1 MLQSETTWRRLGT
14 IWIGVCLLLVAVLV
28 WQLPHSRINT
38 SLMDLLPHESRSD
51 LDPALQQGL
60 LQQLDRQLVWM
71 LSLPAGQNGQAAA
84 ELWVKQLDQI
94 AAFSHIKGYQPELAP
109 AWQGYLHSLAW
120 QRLDEAGRARLAAG
134 AEGWSQWVLGQIYS
148 PFGGVSRAEW
158 QSDPLLLTRAGVLA
172 EARGPTQLK
181 EGWLV
186 SRDKAGRD
194 WFMVRAELDLSAFDI
209 QRNQGLLRALD
220 NAEHRLAEAYPG
232 AELLRRGTLFYSQHA
247 SNLAQQDISTIG
259 LGSMI
264 GVILLIWGVFRST
277 RALLLSLLPICVGL
291 MWGLGTVLILFGE
304 IHLFTLVIS
313 SSLIGIA
320 IDYAIHFLCER
331 RLHGGD
337 ETPHQTRLRL
347 LPSLS
352 LAVLTTLIGYGLLW
366 FAPFPGLQQ
375 LAVCA
380 LAGLFSAFITVLCL
394 FPRWSG
400 PLPTRPLRSQP
411 LLMAWLRAWQQ
422 RRLVRIGLPL
432 LCLLLATL
440 GISQLQVDDD
450 IRRLQPLPVE
460 LQAQENQI
468 KALTGQQGG
477 MQGFLV
483 TGTDAEQALQR
494 LERLDDQLTGLKNS
508 GALRDFVSLSR
519 WLPSLAR
526 QQQDAAAIR
535 ALLPRVV
542 TRLQEAGVPIPAGG
556 QGHDRQPDWLTPAA
570 WLASPVS
577 EGSRLL
583 WHSLE
588 DGRVAIWVPL
598 VGVQDEVA
606 LTALAAAEQG
616 IYWQDQRSEWSQ
628 LFAHY
633 RIKLAELL
641 LLAIGLVAL
650 LLWRRM
656 GAARA
661 SRVLLVNLIAL
672 AMGLALL
679 AACGQPL
686 TLFGVLALS
695 LIFGI
700 GIDYGLFFAH
710 CGNQLARQS
719 STLLAIL
726 LANLTTQL
734 AFGLLA
740 LSHTPAIAGF
750 GLVLSGGIFTAFL
763 LSPLVLDRVR
773 PDGAVREPQLPGQ
786 DRREPT

>member
-1 MLQSETTWRRLGT
+1 MLHAETTWRRLGT
-14 IWIGVCLLLVAVLV
+14 LWIGLCLLLAAVLA

-60 LQQLDRQLVWM
+60 LQQLDRQLVWL
-71 LSLPAGQNGQAAA
+71 LSLPAGQDGRAAA
-84 ELWVKQLDQI
+84 TFWAQQLGELPAL
-94 AAFSHIKGYQPELAP
+94 SRIKGYQPELAP
-109 AWQGYLHSLAW
+109 AWQRYLHELAW
-120 QRLDEAGRARLAAG
+120 QRLDPASRARLAGG

-172 EARGPTQLK
+172 EARGPMQLK

-194 WFMVRAELDLSAFDI
+194 WYMVRAELDLSAFDI
-209 QRNQGLLRALD
+209 QRNQALLSELAG
-220 NAEHRLAEAYPG
+220 AEQRLAEAYPG

-247 SNLAQQDISTIG
+247 SQLAQQDISTIG
-259 LGSMI
+259 LGSMV

-277 RALLLSLLPICVGL
+277 RALLLSLLPIGVGL
-291 MWGLGTVLILFGE
+291 MWGLGAVLILFGE
-304 IHLFTLVIS
+304 IHVFTLVIS
-313 SSLIGIA
+313 CSLIGIA

-331 RLHGGD
+331 RLHGDD
-337 ETPHQTRLRL
+337 ETPHQTRLKL

-394 FPRWSG
+394 FPRWTG
-400 PLPTRPLRSQP
+400 PLPTRPLLGQRWLQGW
-411 LLMAWLRAWQQ
+411 LLAWQQ
-422 RRLVRIGLPL
+422 RPLLRIGLPL
-432 LCLLLATL
+432 CCLLLAAL
-440 GISQLQVDDD
+440 GISRLQVDDD
-450 IRRLQPLPVE
+450 IRRLQPLPVV
-460 LQAQENQI
+460 LQGQEQRI
-468 KALTGQQGG
+468 QALTGQQGG
-477 MQGFLV
+477 MQGLLV
-483 TGTDAEQALQR
+483 TGADGEQALQR
-494 LERLDDQLTGLKNS
+494 LERLDGRLAELQQR
-508 GALRDFVSLSR
+508 GALQAFVSLAR

-526 QQQDAAAIR
+526 QQEDAAAIR
-535 ALLPRVV
+535 ALLPEVV
-542 TRLQEAGVPIPAGG
+542 SRLKAAGLPL
-556 QGHDRQPDWLTPAA
+556 QPPVREPHWLTPAV

-583 WHSLE
+583 WHALA

-598 VGVQDEVA
+598 VGVADEGA
-606 LTALAAAEQG
+606 LTALAAAEPG
-616 IYWQDQRSEWSQ
+616 VYWQDQRSQWSQ

-641 LLAIGLVAL
+641 SVAIALVAL

-661 SRVLLVNLIAL
+661 ARVLLVNLIAL

-710 CGNQLARQS
+710 SGNEAARQS

-773 PDGAVREPQLPGQ
+773 PQLPGPHG
-786 DRREPT
+786 REPTSS

>member
-1 MLQSETTWRRLGT
+1 MLHAETTWRRLGT
-14 IWIGVCLLLVAVLV
+14 LWIGLCLLLAAVLA

-60 LQQLDRQLVWM
+60 LQQLDRQLVWL
-71 LSLPAGQNGQAAA
+71 LSLPAGQDGRAAA
-84 ELWVKQLDQI
+84 TFWAQQLGELPAL
-94 AAFSHIKGYQPELAP
+94 SRIKGYQPELAP
-109 AWQGYLHSLAW
+109 AWQSYLHELAW
-120 QRLDEAGRARLAAG
+120 QRLDPASRARLAGG

-172 EARGPTQLK
+172 EARGPMQLK
-181 EGWLV
+181 DGWLV
-186 SRDKAGRD
+186 SRDDAGRD
-194 WFMVRAELDLSAFDI
+194 WYMVRAELDLSAFDI
-209 QRNQGLLRALD
+209 QRNQALLSELAG
-220 NAEHRLAEAYPG
+220 AEQRLVEAYPG

-247 SNLAQQDISTIG
+247 SQLAQQDISTIG
-259 LGSMI
+259 LGSMV
-264 GVILLIWGVFRST
+264 GVILLIWGVFRSP
-277 RALLLSLLPICVGL
+277 RALLLSLLPIGVGL
-291 MWGLGTVLILFGE
+291 MWGLGTVLLLFGE
-304 IHLFTLVIS
+304 IHVFTLVIS

-331 RLHGGD
+331 RLHGDD
-337 ETPHQTRLRL
+337 ETPHQTRLKL

-394 FPRWSG
+394 FPRWVG
-400 PLPTRPLRSQP
+400 PLPTRPLLGQRWLQGW
-411 LLMAWLRAWQQ
+411 LLAWQQ
-422 RRLVRIGLPL
+422 RPLVRIGLPL
-432 LCLLLATL
+432 CCLLLAAF

-450 IRRLQPLPVE
+450 IRRLQPLPVA
-460 LQAQENQI
+460 LQGQEQRI
-468 KALTGQQGG
+468 QTLTGQQGG
-477 MQGFLV
+477 MQGLLV
-483 TGTDAEQALQR
+483 TGADGEQALQR
-494 LERLDDQLTGLKNS
+494 LERLDGRLAELQQR
-508 GALRDFVSLSR
+508 GALQEFVSLAR

-526 QQQDAAAIR
+526 QQEDAAAIR
-535 ALLPRVV
+535 ALLPEVV
-542 TRLQEAGVPIPAGG
+542 SRLKAAGLPL
-556 QGHDRQPDWLTPAA
+556 QPPVREPHWLTPAA

-583 WHSLE
+583 WHALA

-598 VGVQDEVA
+598 VGVEDESA
-606 LTALAAAEQG
+606 LTALAAAEPG
-616 IYWQDQRSEWSQ
+616 VYWQDQRSQWSQ

-641 LLAIGLVAL
+641 SVAIALVAL

-661 SRVLLVNLIAL
+661 ARVLLVNLIAL

-710 CGNQLARQS
+710 SGSGVARQS

-773 PDGAVREPQLPGQ
+773 PQLPGPHG
-786 DRREPT
+786 REPTSS

>member
-1 MLQSETTWRRLGT
+1 MLHAETTWRRLGT
-14 IWIGVCLLLVAVLV
+14 LWIGLCLLLAAMLA

-60 LQQLDRQLVWM
+60 LQQLDRQLVWL
-71 LSLPAGQNGQAAA
+71 LSLPAGQDGRAAA
-84 ELWVKQLDQI
+84 TFWAQQLGELPAL
-94 AAFSHIKGYQPELAP
+94 SRIKGYQPELAP
-109 AWQGYLHSLAW
+109 AWQRYLHELAW
-120 QRLDEAGRARLAAG
+120 QRLDPASRARLAGG

-172 EARGPTQLK
+172 EARGPMQLK
-181 EGWLV
+181 DGWLV
-186 SRDKAGRD
+186 SRDDAGRD
-194 WFMVRAELDLSAFDI
+194 WYMVRAELDLSAFDI
-209 QRNQGLLRALD
+209 QRNQALLSELAG
-220 NAEHRLAEAYPG
+220 AEQRLAEAYPG

-247 SNLAQQDISTIG
+247 SQLAQQDISTIG
-259 LGSMI
+259 LGSMV

-277 RALLLSLLPICVGL
+277 RALLLSLLPIGVGL

-304 IHLFTLVIS
+304 IHVFTLVIS

-331 RLHGGD
+331 RLHGDD
-337 ETPHQTRLRL
+337 ETPHQTRLKL

-394 FPRWSG
+394 FPRWAG
-400 PLPTRPLRSQP
+400 PLPTRPLLGQRWLQGW
-411 LLMAWLRAWQQ
+411 LLAWQQ
-422 RRLVRIGLPL
+422 RPLLRIGLPL
-432 LCLLLATL
+432 CCLLLAAL
-440 GISQLQVDDD
+440 GISRLQVDDD
-450 IRRLQPLPVE
+450 IRRLQPLPVA
-460 LQAQENQI
+460 LQGQEQRI
-468 KALTGQQGG
+468 QALTGQQGG
-477 MQGFLV
+477 MQGLLV
-483 TGTDAEQALQR
+483 TGADGEQALQR
-494 LERLDDQLTGLKNS
+494 LERLDGRLAELQQR
-508 GALRDFVSLSR
+508 GALQAFVSLAR

-526 QQQDAAAIR
+526 QQEDAAAIR
-535 ALLPRVV
+535 ALLPEVV
-542 TRLQEAGVPIPAGG
+542 SRLKAAGLPL
-556 QGHDRQPDWLTPAA
+556 QPPVREPHWLTPAA

-583 WHSLE
+583 WHTLA

-598 VGVQDEVA
+598 VGVEDESA
-606 LTALAAAEQG
+606 LTALAAAEPG
-616 IYWQDQRSEWSQ
+616 VYWQDQRSQWSQ

-641 LLAIGLVAL
+641 SVAIALVAL

-661 SRVLLVNLIAL
+661 ARVLLVNLIAL

-710 CGNQLARQS
+710 SGSGVARQS

-773 PDGAVREPQLPGQ
+773 PQLPGPHG
-786 DRREPT
+786 REPTSS

>member
-1 MLQSETTWRRLGT
+1 MLHAETTWRRLGT
-14 IWIGVCLLLVAVLV
+14 LWIGLCLLLAAVLA

-60 LQQLDRQLVWM
+60 LQQLDRQLVWL
-71 LSLPAGQNGQAAA
+71 LSLPAGQDGRAAA
-84 ELWVKQLDQI
+84 TFWAQQLGELPAL
-94 AAFSHIKGYQPELAP
+94 SRIKGYQPELAP
-109 AWQGYLHSLAW
+109 AWQSYLHELAW
-120 QRLDEAGRARLAAG
+120 QRLDPASRARLAGG

-172 EARGPTQLK
+172 EARGPMQLK

-194 WFMVRAELDLSAFDI
+194 WYMVRAELDLSAFDI
-209 QRNQGLLRALD
+209 QRNQALLSELAG
-220 NAEHRLAEAYPG
+220 AEQRLAEAYPG

-247 SNLAQQDISTIG
+247 SQLAQQDISTIG
-259 LGSMI
+259 LGSMV

-277 RALLLSLLPICVGL
+277 RALLLSLLPIGVGL

-304 IHLFTLVIS
+304 IHVFTLVIS

-331 RLHGGD
+331 RLHGDD
-337 ETPHQTRLRL
+337 ETPHQTRLKL

-352 LAVLTTLIGYGLLW
+352 IAVLTTLIGYGLLW

-394 FPRWSG
+394 FPRWAG
-400 PLPTRPLRSQP
+400 PLPTRPLRGQRWLQGW
-411 LLMAWLRAWQQ
+411 LLAWQQ
-422 RRLVRIGLPL
+422 RPLLRIGLPL
-432 LCLLLATL
+432 CCLLLAAL
-440 GISQLQVDDD
+440 GISRLQVDDD
-450 IRRLQPLPVE
+450 IRRLQPLPAE
-460 LQAQENQI
+460 LQRQEQRI
-468 KALTGQQGG
+468 LALTGQQGG
-477 MQGFLV
+477 MQGLLV
-483 TGTDAEQALQR
+483 TGADGEQALQR
-494 LERLDDQLTGLKNS
+494 LERLHGPLAALKAR
-508 GALRDFVSLSR
+508 GALQDFVSLAR

-526 QQQDAAAIR
+526 QQEDAAAIR
-535 ALLPRVV
+535 TLLPEVAS
-542 TRLQEAGVPIPAGG
+542 RLKAAGLPL
-556 QGHDRQPDWLTPAA
+556 QPPVREPHWLTPAA

-583 WHSLE
+583 WHALA

-598 VGVQDEVA
+598 VGVEDESV
-606 LTALAAAEQG
+606 LTALAAAEPG
-616 IYWQDQRSEWSQ
+616 VYWQDQRSQWSQ

-641 LLAIGLVAL
+641 SVAIALVAL

-661 SRVLLVNLIAL
+661 ARVLLVNLIAL

-710 CGNQLARQS
+710 SGNEAARQS

-740 LSHTPAIAGF
+740 LSHTPAIEGF

-773 PDGAVREPQLPGQ
+773 PQLPGPHG
-786 DRREPT
+786 REPTSS

>member
-1 MLQSETTWRRLGT
+1 MLHAETTWRRLGT
-14 IWIGVCLLLVAVLV
+14 LWIGLCLLLAAVLA

-60 LQQLDRQLVWM
+60 LQQLDRQLVWL
-71 LSLPAGQNGQAAA
+71 LSLPAGQDGRAAA
-84 ELWVKQLDQI
+84 TFWAQQLGELPAL
-94 AAFSHIKGYQPELAP
+94 SRIKGYQPELAP
-109 AWQGYLHSLAW
+109 AWQSYLHELAW
-120 QRLDEAGRARLAAG
+120 QRLDPTSRARLAGG

-172 EARGPTQLK
+172 EARGPMQLK
-181 EGWLV
+181 DGWLV

-194 WFMVRAELDLSAFDI
+194 WYMVRAELDLSAFDI
-209 QRNQGLLRALD
+209 QRNQALLSELAG
-220 NAEHRLAEAYPG
+220 AEQRLAEAYPG

-247 SNLAQQDISTIG
+247 SQLAQQDISTIG
-259 LGSMI
+259 LGSMV

-277 RALLLSLLPICVGL
+277 RALLLSLLPIGVGL

-304 IHLFTLVIS
+304 IHVFTLVIS

-331 RLHGGD
+331 RLHGDD
-337 ETPHQTRLRL
+337 ETPHQTRLKL

-394 FPRWSG
+394 FPRWAG
-400 PLPTRPLRSQP
+400 PLPTRPLRGQRWLQGW
-411 LLMAWLRAWQQ
+411 LLAWQQ
-422 RRLVRIGLPL
+422 RPLLRIGLPL
-432 LCLLLATL
+432 CCLLLAAL
-440 GISQLQVDDD
+440 GISRLQVDDD
-450 IRRLQPLPVE
+450 IRRLQPLPVA
-460 LQAQENQI
+460 LQGQEQRI
-468 KALTGQQGG
+468 QALTGQQGG
-477 MQGFLV
+477 MQGLLV
-483 TGTDAEQALQR
+483 TGADGEQALQR
-494 LERLDDQLTGLKNS
+494 LERLDGRLAELQQR
-508 GALRDFVSLSR
+508 GALQAFVSLAR

-526 QQQDAAAIR
+526 QQEDAAAIR
-535 ALLPRVV
+535 ALLPEVV
-542 TRLQEAGVPIPAGG
+542 SRLKAAGLPL
-556 QGHDRQPDWLTPAA
+556 QPPVREPHWLTPAA

-583 WHSLE
+583 WHALA

-598 VGVQDEVA
+598 VGVADEGA
-606 LTALAAAEQG
+606 LTELAATEPG
-616 IYWQDQRSEWSQ
+616 VYWQDQRSQWSQ

-641 LLAIGLVAL
+641 SVAIALVAL

-661 SRVLLVNLIAL
+661 ARVLLVNLIAL

-710 CGNQLARQS
+710 SGNEAARQS

-773 PDGAVREPQLPGQ
+773 PQLPGPHG
-786 DRREPT
+786 REPTSS

>member
-1 MLQSETTWRRLGT
+1 MLHAETTWRRLGT
-14 IWIGVCLLLVAVLV
+14 LWIGLCLLLAAVLA

-60 LQQLDRQLVWM
+60 LQQLDRQLIWL
-71 LSLPAGQNGQAAA
+71 LSLPAGQDGRAAA
-84 ELWVKQLDQI
+84 TFWAQQLGELPAL
-94 AAFSHIKGYQPELAP
+94 SRIKGYQPELAP
-109 AWQGYLHSLAW
+109 AWQRYLHELAW
-120 QRLDEAGRARLAAG
+120 QRLDPASRARLAGG

-172 EARGPTQLK
+172 EARGPMQLK

-194 WFMVRAELDLSAFDI
+194 WYMVRAELDLSAFDI
-209 QRNQGLLRALD
+209 QRNQALLSELAG
-220 NAEHRLAEAYPG
+220 AEQRLAEAYPG

-259 LGSMI
+259 LGSMV

-277 RALLLSLLPICVGL
+277 RALLLSLLPIGVGL

-304 IHLFTLVIS
+304 IHVFTLVIS

-331 RLHGGD
+331 RLHGDD
-337 ETPHQTRLRL
+337 ETPHQTRLKL

-394 FPRWSG
+394 FPRWAG
-400 PLPTRPLRSQP
+400 PLPTRPLLGQRWLQGW
-411 LLMAWLRAWQQ
+411 LLAWQQ
-422 RRLVRIGLPL
+422 RPLLRIGLPL
-432 LCLLLATL
+432 CCLLLAAL
-440 GISQLQVDDD
+440 GISRLQVDDD
-450 IRRLQPLPVE
+450 IRRLQPLPVA
-460 LQAQENQI
+460 LQGQEQRI
-468 KALTGQQGG
+468 QALTGQQGG
-477 MQGFLV
+477 MQGLLV
-483 TGTDAEQALQR
+483 TGADGEQALQR
-494 LERLDDQLTGLKNS
+494 LERLDGRLAELQQR
-508 GALRDFVSLSR
+508 GALQEFVSLAR

-526 QQQDAAAIR
+526 QQEDAAAIR
-535 ALLPRVV
+535 ALLPEVV
-542 TRLQEAGVPIPAGG
+542 SRLKTAGLPL
-556 QGHDRQPDWLTPAA
+556 QPPVREPHWLTPAA

-583 WHSLE
+583 WHALA

-598 VGVQDEVA
+598 VGVTDESV
-606 LTALAAAEQG
+606 LTALASAEPG
-616 IYWQDQRSEWSQ
+616 VYWQDQRSQWSQ

-641 LLAIGLVAL
+641 SVAIALVAL

-661 SRVLLVNLIAL
+661 ARVLLVNLIAL

-710 CGNQLARQS
+710 SGSGVARQS

-763 LSPLVLDRVR
+763 LSPLVLDRGR
-773 PDGAVREPQLPGQ
+773 PQLPGPHG
-786 DRREPT
+786 REPTSS

>member
-1 MLQSETTWRRLGT
+1 MLHAETTWRRLGT
-14 IWIGVCLLLVAVLV
+14 LWIGLCLLLAAVLA

-60 LQQLDRQLVWM
+60 LQQLDRQLVWL
-71 LSLPAGQNGQAAA
+71 LSLPAGQDGRAAA
-84 ELWVKQLDQI
+84 TFWAQQLGELPAL
-94 AAFSHIKGYQPELAP
+94 SRIKGYQPELAP
-109 AWQGYLHSLAW
+109 AWQRYLHELAW
-120 QRLDEAGRARLAAG
+120 QRLDPASRARLAGG

-172 EARGPTQLK
+172 EARGPMQLK

-194 WFMVRAELDLSAFDI
+194 WYMVRAELDLSAFDI
-209 QRNQGLLRALD
+209 QRNQALLSELAG
-220 NAEHRLAEAYPG
+220 AEQRLAEAYPG

-259 LGSMI
+259 LGSMV

-277 RALLLSLLPICVGL
+277 RALLLSLLPIGVGL

-304 IHLFTLVIS
+304 IHVFTLVIS

-331 RLHGGD
+331 RLHGDD
-337 ETPHQTRLRL
+337 ETPHQTRLKL

-394 FPRWSG
+394 FPRWAG
-400 PLPTRPLRSQP
+400 PLPTRPLWGQRWLQGW
-411 LLMAWLRAWQQ
+411 LLAWQQ
-422 RRLVRIGLPL
+422 RPLLRIGLPL
-432 LCLLLATL
+432 CCLLLAAL
-440 GISQLQVDDD
+440 GISRLQVDDD
-450 IRRLQPLPVE
+450 IRRLQPLPVA
-460 LQAQENQI
+460 LQGQEQRI
-468 KALTGQQGG
+468 QALTGQQGG
-477 MQGFLV
+477 MQGLLV
-483 TGTDAEQALQR
+483 TGADGEQALQR
-494 LERLDDQLTGLKNS
+494 LERLDGRLAELQQR
-508 GALRDFVSLSR
+508 GALQAFVSLAR

-526 QQQDAAAIR
+526 QQEDAAAIR
-535 ALLPRVV
+535 ALLPEVV
-542 TRLQEAGVPIPAGG
+542 SRLKAAGLPL
-556 QGHDRQPDWLTPAA
+556 QPPVREPYWLTPAA

-583 WHSLE
+583 WHALA

-598 VGVQDEVA
+598 VGVEDESA
-606 LTALAAAEQG
+606 LTALAAAEPG
-616 IYWQDQRSEWSQ
+616 VYWQDQRSQWSQ

-641 LLAIGLVAL
+641 SVAIALVAL

-661 SRVLLVNLIAL
+661 ARVLLVNLIAL

-710 CGNQLARQS
+710 SGSGVARQS

-773 PDGAVREPQLPGQ
+773 PQLPGPHG
-786 DRREPT
+786 REPTSS

>member
-1 MLQSETTWRRLGT
+1 MLHAETTWRRLGT
-14 IWIGVCLLLVAVLV
+14 LWIGLCLLLAAVLA

-60 LQQLDRQLVWM
+60 LQQLDRQLVWL
-71 LSLPAGQNGQAAA
+71 LSLPAGQDGRAAA
-84 ELWVKQLDQI
+84 TFWAQQLGELPAL
-94 AAFSHIKGYQPELAP
+94 SRIKGYQPELAP
-109 AWQGYLHSLAW
+109 AWQRYLHELAW
-120 QRLDEAGRARLAAG
+120 QRLDPASRARLAGG

-172 EARGPTQLK
+172 EARGPMQLK

-186 SRDKAGRD
+186 SRDDVGRD
-194 WFMVRAELDLSAFDI
+194 WYMVRAELDLSAFDI
-209 QRNQGLLRALD
+209 QRNQALLSELAG
-220 NAEHRLAEAYPG
+220 AEQRLAEAYPG

-247 SNLAQQDISTIG
+247 SQLAQQDISTIG
-259 LGSMI
+259 LGSMV

-277 RALLLSLLPICVGL
+277 RALLLSLLPIGVGL

-304 IHLFTLVIS
+304 IHVFTLVIS

-331 RLHGGD
+331 RLHGDD
-337 ETPHQTRLRL
+337 ETPHQTRLKL

-366 FAPFPGLQQ
+366 LAPFPGLQQ

-394 FPRWSG
+394 FPRWAG
-400 PLPTRPLRSQP
+400 PLPTRPLRGQRWLQGW
-411 LLMAWLRAWQQ
+411 LLAWQQ
-422 RRLVRIGLPL
+422 RPLLRIGLPL
-432 LCLLLATL
+432 CCLLLAAL
-440 GISQLQVDDD
+440 GISRLQVDDD
-450 IRRLQPLPVE
+450 IRRLQPLPVV
-460 LQAQENQI
+460 LQGQEQRI
-468 KALTGQQGG
+468 QALTGQQGG
-477 MQGFLV
+477 MQGLLV
-483 TGTDAEQALQR
+483 TGADGEQALQR
-494 LERLDDQLTGLKNS
+494 LERLDGRLAELQQR
-508 GALRDFVSLSR
+508 GALQAFVSLAR

-526 QQQDAAAIR
+526 QQEDAAAIR
-535 ALLPRVV
+535 ALLPEVV
-542 TRLQEAGVPIPAGG
+542 SRLKAAGLPL
-556 QGHDRQPDWLTPAA
+556 QPPVREPHWLTPAA

-583 WHSLE
+583 WHALA

-598 VGVQDEVA
+598 VGVADEGA
-606 LTALAAAEQG
+606 LTALAAAEPG
-616 IYWQDQRSEWSQ
+616 VYWQDQRSQWSQ

-641 LLAIGLVAL
+641 SVAIALVAL

-661 SRVLLVNLIAL
+661 ARVLLVNLIAL

-700 GIDYGLFFAH
+700 GIDYGLFFTH
-710 CGNQLARQS
+710 SGNGVARQS

-763 LSPLVLDRVR
+763 LSPLVLDRGR
-773 PDGAVREPQLPGQ
+773 PQLPGPHG
-786 DRREPT
+786 REPTSS

>member
-1 MLQSETTWRRLGT
+1 MLHAETTWRRLGT
-14 IWIGVCLLLVAVLV
+14 LWIGLCLLLAAVLA

-60 LQQLDRQLVWM
+60 LQQLDRQLVWL
-71 LSLPAGQNGQAAA
+71 LSLPAGQDGRAAA
-84 ELWVKQLDQI
+84 TFWAQQLGELPAL
-94 AAFSHIKGYQPELAP
+94 SRTKGYQPELAP
-109 AWQGYLHSLAW
+109 AWQRYLHELAW
-120 QRLDEAGRARLAAG
+120 QRLDPASRARLAGG

-172 EARGPTQLK
+172 EARGPMQLK

-194 WFMVRAELDLSAFDI
+194 WYMVRAELDLSAFDI
-209 QRNQGLLRALD
+209 QRNQALLSELAG
-220 NAEHRLAEAYPG
+220 AEQRLAEAYPG

-259 LGSMI
+259 LGSMV

-277 RALLLSLLPICVGL
+277 RALLLSLLPIGVGL

-304 IHLFTLVIS
+304 IHVFTLVIS

-331 RLHGGD
+331 RLHGDD
-337 ETPHQTRLRL
+337 ETPHQTRLKL

-380 LAGLFSAFITVLCL
+380 LVGLFSAFITVLCL
-394 FPRWSG
+394 FPRWAG
-400 PLPTRPLRSQP
+400 PLPTRPLWGQRWLQGW
-411 LLMAWLRAWQQ
+411 LLAWQQ
-422 RRLVRIGLPL
+422 RPLLRIGLPL
-432 LCLLLATL
+432 CCLLLAAL
-440 GISQLQVDDD
+440 GISRLQVDDD
-450 IRRLQPLPVE
+450 IRRLQPLPVA
-460 LQAQENQI
+460 LQGQEQRI
-468 KALTGQQGG
+468 QALTGQQGG
-477 MQGFLV
+477 MQGLLV
-483 TGTDAEQALQR
+483 TGADGEQALQR
-494 LERLDDQLTGLKNS
+494 LERLDGRLAELQQR
-508 GALRDFVSLSR
+508 GALQAFVSLAH

-526 QQQDAAAIR
+526 QQEDAAAIR
-535 ALLPRVV
+535 ALLPEVV
-542 TRLQEAGVPIPAGG
+542 SRLKAAGLPL
-556 QGHDRQPDWLTPAA
+556 QPPVREPHWLTPAA

-583 WHSLE
+583 WHALA

-598 VGVQDEVA
+598 VGVADEGA
-606 LTALAAAEQG
+606 LTALAAAESG
-616 IYWQDQRSEWSQ
+616 VYWQDQRSQWSQ

-641 LLAIGLVAL
+641 SVAIALVAL

-661 SRVLLVNLIAL
+661 ARVLLVNLIAL

-710 CGNQLARQS
+710 SGNGGARQS

-773 PDGAVREPQLPGQ
+773 PQLPGPHG
-786 DRREPT
+786 REPTSS

>member
-1 MLQSETTWRRLGT
+1 MLHAETTWRRLGT
-14 IWIGVCLLLVAVLV
+14 LWIGLCLLLAAVLA

-60 LQQLDRQLVWM
+60 LQQLDRQLVWL
-71 LSLPAGQNGQAAA
+71 LSLPAGQDGRAAA
-84 ELWVKQLDQI
+84 TFWAQQLSELPAL
-94 AAFSHIKGYQPELAP
+94 SRIKGYQPELAP
-109 AWQGYLHSLAW
+109 AWQRYLHELAW
-120 QRLDEAGRARLAAG
+120 QRLDPASRARLAGG

-172 EARGPTQLK
+172 EARGPMQLK

-194 WFMVRAELDLSAFDI
+194 WYMVRAELDLSAFDI
-209 QRNQGLLRALD
+209 QRNQALLSELAG
-220 NAEHRLAEAYPG
+220 AEQRLTEAYPG

-247 SNLAQQDISTIG
+247 SQLAQQDISTIG
-259 LGSMI
+259 LGSMV

-277 RALLLSLLPICVGL
+277 RALLLSLLPIGVGL
-291 MWGLGTVLILFGE
+291 MWGLGAVLILFGE
-304 IHLFTLVIS
+304 IHVFTLVIS

-331 RLHGGD
+331 RLHGDD
-337 ETPHQTRLRL
+337 ETPHQTRLKL

-394 FPRWSG
+394 FPRWTG
-400 PLPTRPLRSQP
+400 PLPTRPLLGQRWLQGW
-411 LLMAWLRAWQQ
+411 LLAWQQ
-422 RRLVRIGLPL
+422 RPLLRIGLPL
-432 LCLLLATL
+432 CCLLLAAL
-440 GISQLQVDDD
+440 GISRLQVDDD
-450 IRRLQPLPVE
+450 IHRLQPLPAE
-460 LQAQENQI
+460 LQRQEQRI
-468 KALTGQQGG
+468 QTLTGQQGG
-477 MQGFLV
+477 MQGLLV
-483 TGTDAEQALQR
+483 TGADGEQALQR
-494 LERLDDQLTGLKNS
+494 LERLDGRLAELQQR
-508 GALRDFVSLSR
+508 GALQDFVSLAR

-526 QQQDAAAIR
+526 QHEDAAAIR
-535 ALLPRVV
+535 SLLPEVV
-542 TRLQEAGVPIPAGG
+542 SRLKAAGLPLQTPVREP
-556 QGHDRQPDWLTPAA
+556 HWLTPAA

-583 WHSLE
+583 WHALA

-598 VGVQDEVA
+598 VGVTDESA
-606 LTALAAAEQG
+606 LTALAAAEPG
-616 IYWQDQRSEWSQ
+616 VYWQDQRSQWSQ

-641 LLAIGLVAL
+641 SVAIALVAL

-661 SRVLLVNLIAL
+661 ARVLLVNLIAL

-710 CGNQLARQS
+710 SGNEAARQS

-773 PDGAVREPQLPGQ
+773 PQLPGPHG
-786 DRREPT
+786 REPTSS

>member
-1 MLQSETTWRRLGT
+1 MLHAETTWRRLGT
-14 IWIGVCLLLVAVLV
+14 LWIGLCLLLAAVLA

-60 LQQLDRQLVWM
+60 LQQLDRQLVWL
-71 LSLPAGQNGQAAA
+71 LSLPAGQDGRAAA
-84 ELWVKQLDQI
+84 TFWAQQLGELPAL
-94 AAFSHIKGYQPELAP
+94 SRTKGYQPELAP
-109 AWQGYLHSLAW
+109 AWQRYLHELAW
-120 QRLDEAGRARLAAG
+120 QRLDPASRARLAGG

-172 EARGPTQLK
+172 EARGPMQLK

-194 WFMVRAELDLSAFDI
+194 WYMVRAELDLSAFDI
-209 QRNQGLLRALD
+209 QRNQALLSELAG
-220 NAEHRLAEAYPG
+220 AEQRLAVAYPG

-247 SNLAQQDISTIG
+247 SQLAQQDISTIG
-259 LGSMI
+259 LGSMV

-277 RALLLSLLPICVGL
+277 RALLLSLLPIGVGL

-304 IHLFTLVIS
+304 IHVFTLVIS

-331 RLHGGD
+331 RLHGDD
-337 ETPHQTRLRL
+337 ETPHQTRLKL

-394 FPRWSG
+394 FPRWAG
-400 PLPTRPLRSQP
+400 PLPTRPLLGQRWLQGW
-411 LLMAWLRAWQQ
+411 LLAWQQ
-422 RRLVRIGLPL
+422 RPLLRIGLPL
-432 LCLLLATL
+432 CCLLLAAL
-440 GISQLQVDDD
+440 GISRLQVDDD
-450 IRRLQPLPVE
+450 IRRLQPLPVA
-460 LQAQENQI
+460 LQGQEQRI
-468 KALTGQQGG
+468 QALTGQQGG
-477 MQGFLV
+477 MQGLLV
-483 TGTDAEQALQR
+483 TGADGEQALQR
-494 LERLDDQLTGLKNS
+494 LERLDGRLAELQQR
-508 GALRDFVSLSR
+508 GALQEFVSLAR

-526 QQQDAAAIR
+526 QQEDAAAIR
-535 ALLPRVV
+535 ALLPEVV
-542 TRLQEAGVPIPAGG
+542 SRLKAAGLPL
-556 QGHDRQPDWLTPAA
+556 QPPVREPHWLTPAA

-583 WHSLE
+583 WHALA

-598 VGVQDEVA
+598 VGVADEGA
-606 LTALAAAEQG
+606 LTALAAAESG
-616 IYWQDQRSEWSQ
+616 VYWQDQRSQWSQ

-641 LLAIGLVAL
+641 SVAIALVAL

-661 SRVLLVNLIAL
+661 ARVLLVNLIAL

-710 CGNQLARQS
+710 SGSGVARQS

-773 PDGAVREPQLPGQ
+773 PQLPGPHG
-786 DRREPT
+786 REPTSS

>member
-1 MLQSETTWRRLGT
+1 MLHAETTWRRLGT
-14 IWIGVCLLLVAVLV
+14 LWIGLCLLLAAVLA

-60 LQQLDRQLVWM
+60 LQQLDRQLVWL
-71 LSLPAGQNGQAAA
+71 LSLPAGQDGRAAA
-84 ELWVKQLDQI
+84 TFWAQQLGELPALSRI
-94 AAFSHIKGYQPELAP
+94 TGYQPELAP
-109 AWQGYLHSLAW
+109 AWQRYLHELAW
-120 QRLDEAGRARLAAG
+120 QRLDPTSRARLAGG

-172 EARGPTQLK
+172 EARGPMQLK

-194 WFMVRAELDLSAFDI
+194 WYMVRAELDLSAFDI
-209 QRNQGLLRALD
+209 QRNQALLSELAG
-220 NAEHRLAEAYPG
+220 AEQRLAEAYPG

-247 SNLAQQDISTIG
+247 SQLAQQDISTIG
-259 LGSMI
+259 LGSMV
-264 GVILLIWGVFRST
+264 GVILLIWGVFRSI
-277 RALLLSLLPICVGL
+277 RALLLSLLPIGVGL

-304 IHLFTLVIS
+304 IHVFTLVIS

-331 RLHGGD
+331 RLHGDD
-337 ETPHQTRLRL
+337 ETPHQTRLKL

-394 FPRWSG
+394 FPRWAG
-400 PLPTRPLRSQP
+400 PLPTR
-411 LLMAWLRAWQQ
+411 LLLGQRWLQGWLLAWQQ
-422 RRLVRIGLPL
+422 RPLLRIGLPL
-432 LCLLLATL
+432 CCLLLAAL
-440 GISQLQVDDD
+440 GISRLQVDDD
-450 IRRLQPLPVE
+450 IRRLQPLPVV
-460 LQAQENQI
+460 LQGQEQRI
-468 KALTGQQGG
+468 QALTGQQGG
-477 MQGFLV
+477 MQGLLV
-483 TGTDAEQALQR
+483 TGADGEQALQR
-494 LERLDDQLTGLKNS
+494 LERLDGRLAELQQR
-508 GALRDFVSLSR
+508 GALQDFVSLAR

-526 QQQDAAAIR
+526 QQEDAAAIR
-535 ALLPRVV
+535 ALLPEVV
-542 TRLQEAGVPIPAGG
+542 SRLKAAGLPL
-556 QGHDRQPDWLTPAA
+556 QPPVREPHWLTPTA

-583 WHSLE
+583 WHALA

-598 VGVQDEVA
+598 VGVADEEA
-606 LTALAAAEQG
+606 LTALAAAEPG
-616 IYWQDQRSEWSQ
+616 VYWQDQRSQWSQ

-641 LLAIGLVAL
+641 SVAIALVAL

-661 SRVLLVNLIAL
+661 ARVLLVNLIAL

-710 CGNQLARQS
+710 SGSGVARQS

-773 PDGAVREPQLPGQ
+773 PQLPGPHG
-786 DRREPT
+786 REPTSS

>member
-1 MLQSETTWRRLGT
+1 MLHAEATWRRLGT
-14 IWIGVCLLLVAVLV
+14 LWIWLCLLLAAVLA

-38 SLMDLLPHESRSD
+38 SLMDLLPHASRSD

-71 LSLPAGQNGQAAA
+71 LSLPAGQDGRAAA
-84 ELWVKQLDQI
+84 AFWAEQLGKQPAL
-94 AAFSHIKGYQPELAP
+94 SHIKGEQPKLAP
-109 AWQGYLHSLAW
+109 AWQAYLHGLAW
-120 QRLDEAGRARLAAG
+120 QRLDPVSRARLAGG

-172 EARGPTQLK
+172 EAGGAMQLK

-194 WFMVRAELDLSAFDI
+194 WYMVRAELDRSAFDI
-209 QRNQGLLRALD
+209 QRNQALLSALAGAEQGLV
-220 NAEHRLAEAYPG
+220 EAYPG

-259 LGSMI
+259 LGSMV

-277 RALLLSLLPICVGL
+277 RALLLSLLPIGVGL

-304 IHLFTLVIS
+304 IHVFTLVIS

-337 ETPHQTRLRL
+337 ETPHQTRLKL

-394 FPRWSG
+394 FPRWAG
-400 PLPTRPLRSQP
+400 PLPTSPLWGQRWLQGW
-411 LLMAWLRAWQQ
+411 LLAWQQ
-422 RRLVRIGLPL
+422 RSLVRVGLPL
-432 LCLLLATL
+432 CCLLLAAL
-440 GISQLQVDDD
+440 GISRLQVDDD
-450 IRRLQPLPVE
+450 IRRLQPLPVA
-460 LQAQENQI
+460 LQGQEQRI
-468 KALTGQQGG
+468 QALTGQQGG
-477 MQGFLV
+477 MQGLLV
-483 TGTDAEQALQR
+483 TGADGEQALQR
-494 LERLDDQLTGLKNS
+494 LERLDGRLAELKNR
-508 GALRDFVSLSR
+508 GALQEFVSLAR

-526 QQQDAAAIR
+526 QQEDAAAIR
-535 ALLPRVV
+535 ALLPEVV
-542 TRLQEAGVPIPAGG
+542 SRLKAVGLPLQVPVREPS
-556 QGHDRQPDWLTPAA
+556 WLTPAA

-583 WHSLE
+583 WHALA

-598 VGVQDEVA
+598 VGVADEGA

-616 IYWQDQRSEWSQ
+616 VYWQDQRSEWSQ

-641 LLAIGLVAL
+641 SLAIALVAL

-661 SRVLLVNLIAL
+661 ARVLLVNLIAL
-672 AMGLALL
+672 GMGLALL

-710 CGNQLARQS
+710 SGSEAARQS

-773 PDGAVREPQLPGQ
+773 PQLSGPHG
-786 DRREPT
+786 REPTSS

>member
-14 IWIGVCLLLVAVLV
+14 LWIGLCLLLVAVLA

-71 LSLPAGQNGQAAA
+71 LSLPAGQDGQAAA
-84 ELWVKQLDQI
+84 ELWVKQLGQI

-109 AWQGYLHSLAW
+109 AWQAYLHDLAW
-120 QRLDEAGRARLAAG
+120 QRLDEASRARLAAG

-172 EARGPTQLK
+172 EASGPMQLK

-186 SRDKAGRD
+186 SRDKAGLD
-194 WFMVRAELDLSAFDI
+194 WYMVRAELDLSAFDI
-209 QRNQGLLRALD
+209 QRNQGLLRELD
-220 NAEHRLAEAYPG
+220 NAEQRLAEAYPG

-264 GVILLIWGVFRST
+264 GVMLLIWGVFRST

-304 IHLFTLVIS
+304 IHVFTLVIS

-331 RLHGGD
+331 RLHGDD

-394 FPRWSG
+394 FPRWAG
-400 PLPTRPLRSQP
+400 PLPIRPLRSQP

-432 LCLLLATL
+432 LCLLLAAL

-460 LQAQENQI
+460 LQAQESQI
-468 KALTGQQGG
+468 KTLTGQQGG

-483 TGTDAEQALQR
+483 TGPDAEQALQR
-494 LERLDDQLTGLKNS
+494 LERLDGQLAELKDR

-535 ALLPRVV
+535 ALLPQVV
-542 TRLQEAGVPIPAGG
+542 IRLQGAGLPVQEPA
-556 QGHDRQPDWLTPAA
+556 RQPDWLTPAD

-661 SRVLLVNLIAL
+661 ARVLLVNLIAL

-773 PDGAVREPQLPGQ
+773 PDGAVREP
-786 DRREPT
+786 T

>member
-1 MLQSETTWRRLGT
+1 MLQAETTWHRLGT
-14 IWIGVCLLLVAVLV
+14 LWIGLCLLLAAVLA

-38 SLMDLLPHESRSD
+38 SLMDLLPHASRSD

-84 ELWVKQLDQI
+84 ELWITQLGQI
-94 AAFSHIKGYQPELAP
+94 AAFSHIKGHQPELAS
-109 AWQGYLHSLAW
+109 AWQDYLHDLAW
-120 QRLDEAGRARLAAG
+120 QRLDEASRARLAAG

-172 EARGPTQLK
+172 EVSGPMQLK
-181 EGWLV
+181 AGWLV
-186 SRDKAGRD
+186 SRDKGGRD
-194 WFMVRAELDLSAFDI
+194 WYMVRAELDLSAFDI
-209 QRNQGLLRALD
+209 QRNQGVLRALD
-220 NAEHRLAEAYPG
+220 NAEQRLALAYPG

-277 RALLLSLLPICVGL
+277 RALLLSLLPIGVGL
-291 MWGLGTVLILFGE
+291 MWGLGAVLILFGE
-304 IHLFTLVIS
+304 IHVFTLVIS

-320 IDYAIHFLCER
+320 IDYAIHFLCDR

-337 ETPHQTRLRL
+337 ESAHQTRLRL

-394 FPRWSG
+394 FPRWAG
-400 PLPTRPLRSQP
+400 PLPTRPLVIQS
-411 LLMAWLRAWQQ
+411 LLMAWLRAWRQ
-422 RRLVRIGLPL
+422 RPLVRIGLPL
-432 LCLLLATL
+432 CCLLLAAL
-440 GISQLQVDDD
+440 GISQLRVDDD

-468 KALTGQQGG
+468 KTLTGQQGG

-483 TGTDAEQALQR
+483 TGADGEQALQR
-494 LERLDDQLTGLKNS
+494 LERLDGRLAELKQR
-508 GALRDFVSLSR
+508 GVLQDFVSLSR

-535 ALLPRVV
+535 ALLPQVV

-556 QGHDRQPDWLTPAA
+556 QAPVREPGWLTPAA

-577 EGSRLL
+577 EGEPS
-583 WHSLE
+583 
-588 DGRVAIWVPL
+588 A
-598 VGVQDEVA
+598 VA
-606 LTALAAAEQG
+606 LAGRWPRRHLGAAGGGGGRRGPDGAGGGRAGSLLAGSAQRVEPAVRPLPDQACGAAVGGHRPGGPAALAADGGGPGGPGAAGQPDCAG
-616 IYWQDQRSEWSQ
+616 
-628 LFAHY
+628 H
-633 RIKLAELL
+633 
-641 LLAIGLVAL
+641 GV
-650 LLWRRM
+650 
-656 GAARA
+656 GAARCLRPA
-661 SRVLLVNLIAL
+661 AHPVRGAGAQPHLRHRHRLWSLFRPQRAR
-672 AMGLALL
+672 AGAAECHPARHPAGEPHHPAGLRSAGAESHPRHRGLWSGAERRYL
-679 AACGQPL
+679 YRLPVVAPGAGQ
-686 TLFGVLALS
+686 G
-695 LIFGI
+695 
-700 GIDYGLFFAH
+700 
-710 CGNQLARQS
+710 
-719 STLLAIL
+719 
-726 LANLTTQL
+726 
-734 AFGLLA
+734 
-740 LSHTPAIAGF
+740 
-750 GLVLSGGIFTAFL
+750 SGQAE
-763 LSPLVLDRVR
+763 
-773 PDGAVREPQLPGQ
+773 A
-786 DRREPT
+786 

>member
-1 MLQSETTWRRLGT
+1 MLHAETTWRRLGT
-14 IWIGVCLLLVAVLV
+14 LWIGLCLLLAAVLA

-60 LQQLDRQLVWM
+60 LQQLDRQLIWL
-71 LSLPAGQNGQAAA
+71 LSLPAGQDGRAAA
-84 ELWVKQLDQI
+84 TFWAQQLGELPAL
-94 AAFSHIKGYQPELAP
+94 SRIKGYQPELAP
-109 AWQGYLHSLAW
+109 AWQRYLHELAW
-120 QRLDEAGRARLAAG
+120 QRLDQASRARLAGG

-172 EARGPTQLK
+172 EARGPMQLK

-194 WFMVRAELDLSAFDI
+194 WYMVRAELDLSAFDI
-209 QRNQGLLRALD
+209 QRNQALLSELAG
-220 NAEHRLAEAYPG
+220 AEQRLTEAYPG

-247 SNLAQQDISTIG
+247 SQLAQQDISTIG
-259 LGSMI
+259 LGSMV
-264 GVILLIWGVFRST
+264 GVILLIWGAFRST
-277 RALLLSLLPICVGL
+277 RALLLSLLPIGVGL
-291 MWGLGTVLILFGE
+291 MWGLGAVLILFGE

-331 RLHGGD
+331 RLHGDD
-337 ETPHQTRLRL
+337 ETPHQTRLKL

-380 LAGLFSAFITVLCL
+380 LVGLFSAFITVLCL
-394 FPRWSG
+394 FPRWAG
-400 PLPTRPLRSQP
+400 PLPTRPLWGQHWLQGW
-411 LLMAWLRAWQQ
+411 LLAWQQ
-422 RRLVRIGLPL
+422 RPLLRIGLPL
-432 LCLLLATL
+432 CCLLLAAL
-440 GISQLQVDDD
+440 GISRLQVDDD
-450 IRRLQPLPVE
+450 IRRLQPLPVA
-460 LQAQENQI
+460 LQGQEQRI
-468 KALTGQQGG
+468 QALTGQQGG
-477 MQGFLV
+477 MQGLLV
-483 TGTDAEQALQR
+483 TGADGEQALQR
-494 LERLDDQLTGLKNS
+494 LERLDGRLAELQQR
-508 GALRDFVSLSR
+508 GALQDFVSLAR

-526 QQQDAAAIR
+526 QHEDAAAIR
-535 ALLPRVV
+535 TLLPEVV
-542 TRLQEAGVPIPAGG
+542 SRLKAAGLPLQVPTREP
-556 QGHDRQPDWLTPAA
+556 HWLTPAA

-583 WHSLE
+583 WHALA

-598 VGVQDEVA
+598 VGVADEGA

-616 IYWQDQRSEWSQ
+616 VYWQDQRSQWSQ

-641 LLAIGLVAL
+641 SVAIALVAL

-661 SRVLLVNLIAL
+661 ARVLLVNLIAL

-710 CGNQLARQS
+710 SGSGVARQS

-773 PDGAVREPQLPGQ
+773 PQLPGPHG
-786 DRREPT
+786 REPTSS